1 MIGLAKLRLARR
13 EGGKLVYAG
22 RVGTGWDYKTA
33 REIRTALTPL
43 SRSTS
48 PLAKPIKKRDTTW
61 VEPDAEVT
69 YADITDDGMVRH
81 PSFKRLVHK

>member
-1 MIGLAKLRLARR
+1 MKCWKRDRFVVVGFAPDGAGGLAKLRLARR

-48 PLAKPIKKRDTTW
+48 PVCTENLIRIDRVTESPKRQ
-61 VEPDAEVT
+61 
-69 YADITDDGMVRH
+69 R
-81 PSFKRLVHK
+81 R